1 MYGVFGVD
9 KAIKKL
15 EMCSENTFGGRE
27 YSLAAEILRIN
38 KVIPISLKQV
48 KKERTPFT

>member
-1 MYGVFGVD
+1 MYGAFGVD
-9 KAIKKL
+9 EAFKKL
-15 EMCSENTFGGRE
+15 EMFSENTFRGRE